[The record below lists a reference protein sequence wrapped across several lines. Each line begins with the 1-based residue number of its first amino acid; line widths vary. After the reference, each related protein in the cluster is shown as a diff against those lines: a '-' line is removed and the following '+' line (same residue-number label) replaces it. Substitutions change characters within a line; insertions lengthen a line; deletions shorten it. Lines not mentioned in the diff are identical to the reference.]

1 VTLRDREDFATSDS
15 TKPLVAIV
23 AAPESSPSILYGLYD
38 VLLAVGV
45 VYPDMTMGEPGEAML
60 DVRIVNATGKPF
72 RCFGNVMVEP
82 HASVDD
88 MPRADV
94 VIVCDMYS
102 PIDAA
107 LRGRYPREISW
118 LRRMHDGGALV
129 TAVCSGALVLAEAG
143 LLDGRECATHWAY
156 RDLIR
161 EEYPKVKFS
170 RNAMMNR
177 THEAEGIITAG
188 GVTAWQDLALYLIA
202 RLCGRDHAVRIAKV
216 YLLEGHDD
224 GQLPFAAMSRRIQK
238 SDAVVARCQAWL
250 ADNYACAN
258 PVTTMA
264 QQSGLTLRTFAR
276 RFRAATGYL
285 PMDYVHDLR
294 IEEARQIIETDAC
307 GLDDVG
313 YAVGYE
319 DPTFFRRLFKRKTGL
334 TPAAYRRKFVG
345 LLLTES

>member
-1 VTLRDREDFATSDS
+1 MSGPE
-15 TKPLVAIV
+15 KPLVAIV

-45 VYPDMTMGEPGEAML
+45 VYPDMTIGEPGEAML
-60 DVRIVNATGKPF
+60 EVRIVSGTGDPF

-82 HASVDD
+82 HAGVDD
-88 MPRADV
+88 VHRVDV
-94 VIVCDMYS
+94 VIVCDMYT
-102 PIDAA
+102 PIYGA
-107 LRGRYPREISW
+107 LRGRYPREIDW
-118 LRRMHDGGALV
+118 VRRMHAAGALI
-129 TAVCSGALVLAEAG
+129 TAVCSGVLVLAEAG

-161 EEYPKVKFS
+161 EQYPKVRFS
-170 RNAMMNR
+170 RYAMMNR
-177 THEAEGIITAG
+177 KHEAEGIITAG

-202 RLCGRDHAVRIAKV
+202 RLCGHEHALRIAKI

-224 GQLPFAAMSRRIQK
+224 GQLPFAAMSRCIQK
-238 SDAVVARCQAWL
+238 HDAVVARCQSWL
-250 ADNYACAN
+250 ADNYACDS
-258 PVTTMA
+258 PVAAMA
-264 QQSGLTLRTFAR
+264 GRSGLKPRTFAR

-285 PMDYVHDLR
+285 PMEYVHDLR

-334 TPAAYRRKFVG
+334 TPAAYRRKFAG
-345 LLLTES
+345 LLLTGT

>member
-1 VTLRDREDFATSDS
+1 MPGPE
-15 TKPLVAIV
+15 KPVVAIV

-45 VYPDMTMGEPGEAML
+45 VYPDMTIGEAGEAML
-60 DVRIVNATGKPF
+60 DVRIVNDTGDPF

-82 HASVDD
+82 HSSVDD
-88 MPRADV
+88 MHRADV
-94 VIVCDMYS
+94 VIVCDMYT
-102 PIDAA
+102 PIHTA
-107 LRGRYPREISW
+107 LRGRYPRQIAW
-118 LRRMHDGGALV
+118 LQRMHAGGALV

-161 EEYPKVKFS
+161 EEYPKVRFFGS
-170 RNAMMNR
+170 AMLNL
-177 THEAEGIITAG
+177 THETEGIITAG
-188 GVTAWQDLALYLIA
+188 GVTAWHDLALYLIA
-202 RLCGRDHAVRIAKV
+202 RLCGREHAVRIAKV

-238 SDAVVARCQAWL
+238 HDAVVARCQEWL
-250 ADNYACAN
+250 AENYACDS
-258 PVTTMA
+258 PVAAMA
-264 QQSGLTLRTFAR
+264 GHSGLKPRTFAR

-285 PMDYVHDLR
+285 PMEYVHDLR
-294 IEEARQIIETDAC
+294 IEEAKQIIETGAC

-334 TPAAYRRKFVG
+334 TLAAYRRKFAG
-345 LLLTES
+345 LLLTET